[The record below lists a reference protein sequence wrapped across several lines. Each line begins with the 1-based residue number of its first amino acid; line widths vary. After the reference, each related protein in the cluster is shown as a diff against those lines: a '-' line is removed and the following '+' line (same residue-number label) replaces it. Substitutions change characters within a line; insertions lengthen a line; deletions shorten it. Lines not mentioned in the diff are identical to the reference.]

1 MIQEGIIL
9 PKKDKTISTPTAAK
23 PPQTLMVGIDPHRA
37 TNMVCLLKN
46 DGSEIGR
53 RFRVGNNR
61 PGMQQLTHRLNELAA
76 TGEFDSVQLMTEATN
91 WYWLGM
97 CYTLPPS
104 SSLPLQIRA
113 INPRL
118 TANFKKALSVE
129 DHTDTSDSFVLA
141 ERLRM
146 NRDLPLPFDPDRLY
160 LPLRLLT
167 RQRYHLARTLIRE
180 KAYAANIIYLKIS
193 EYTAPDKQP
202 FSDVFGVTSRAVLTE
217 FGSLEQILTMPLE
230 ELAEWIKQRGK
241 GRFAD
246 PVDTARKLQTVARD
260 SFVLPQSFQRPI
272 QIALGLSLQ
281 QISTLEKQL
290 KQLDTAIT
298 EQLAV
303 LELPSTISTV
313 PGIGPVF
320 AAGLIAEIGD
330 VSRFDNDDDKV
341 AKMAGFKWRRHQSA
355 DFEAEDTPISKHFNR
370 YLRYYFCEAAQSVR
384 IREPEYATYYK
395 KKYNEAT
402 KHHHKRALVLT
413 ARKLVRLV
421 VHLLATRQTYQPR
434 SARSNK
440 PADQS
445 NT

>member
-1 MIQEGIIL
+1 
-9 PKKDKTISTPTAAK
+9 
-23 PPQTLMVGIDPHRA
+23 
-37 TNMVCLLKN
+37 
-46 DGSEIGR
+46 
-53 RFRVGNNR
+53 
-61 PGMQQLTHRLNELAA
+61 LNELAQ

-97 CYTLPPS
+97 CYSLPPTS
-104 SSLPLQIRA
+104 LLPLQARA

-129 DHTDTSDSFVLA
+129 DHTDTSDAFVLA

-167 RQRYHLARTLIRE
+167 RQRYHLTRTLMRE

-217 FGSLEQILTMPLE
+217 FDSLEQILAMPVDD
-230 ELAEWIKQRGK
+230 LAEWIKQRGK

-246 PVDTARKLQTVARD
+246 PVDTACKLQTVAQD

-281 QISTLEKQL
+281 QISTLERQL

-303 LELPSTISTV
+303 LELPPTISTV

-330 VSRFDNDDDKV
+330 VSRFDNNDDKV

-384 IREPEYATYYK
+384 IREPEYAAFYA
-395 KKYNEAT
+395 KKYKEAT

-434 SARSNK
+434 SDRSNK

>member
-1 MIQEGIIL
+1 M
-9 PKKDKTISTPTAAK
+9 PKKDRMKSVATVAK
-23 PPQTLMVGIDPHRA
+23 PSQTLMVGIDPHRA
-37 TNMVCLLKN
+37 TNMVCLLRS

-53 RFRVGNNR
+53 RFRVGNNQ
-61 PGMQQLTHRLNELAA
+61 PGMQQLSKRLNELAQ
-76 TGEFDSVQLMTEATN
+76 TGEFEGIELLTEATN

-97 CYTLPPS
+97 CY
-104 SSLPLQIRA
+104 SLPTASQLPIQIRA
-113 INPRL
+113 TFGPRL
-118 TANFKKALSVE
+118 SANFKKALSVE

-146 NRDLPLPFDPDRLY
+146 KRELPLPFDPDRVY
-160 LPLRLLT
+160 LPLRVLT
-167 RQRYHLARTLIRE
+167 RQRYHLMQMLKRE
-180 KAYAANIIYLKIS
+180 KAYANNIIYLKIS

-217 FGSLEQILTMPLE
+217 FESLEQILAMPLE
-230 ELAEWIKQRGK
+230 ALAAWISQR

-246 PVDTARKLQTVARD
+246 PVATARKLQTVASD

-272 QIALGLSLQ
+272 QIAMGLSLQ
-281 QISTLEKQL
+281 LIDALEKQA

-298 EQLAV
+298 DQLAA
-303 LELPSTISTV
+303 LELPNTI
-313 PGIGPVF
+313 PGIGPVL

-330 VSRFDNDDDKV
+330 ISRFDNDDDKV
-341 AKMAGFKWRRHQSA
+341 AKLAGFKWRRHQSA
-355 DFEAEDTPISKHFNR
+355 DFEAEETPISKHFNR
-370 YLRYYFCEAAQSVR
+370 YLRYYFCEAAQLVR
-384 IREPEYATYYK
+384 IHEPEYAAYYK
-395 KKYNEAT
+395 KKFNEAT
-402 KHHHKRALVLT
+402 KHQHKRALVLT

-440 PADQS
+440 PTDQS

>member
-1 MIQEGIIL
+1 M
-9 PKKDKTISTPTAAK
+9 PKKDQTVSTQTGAN

-37 TNMVCLLKN
+37 MNMVCMLKS
-46 DGSEIGR
+46 DGSEVGR

-61 PGMQQLTHRLNELAA
+61 PGMQQLSKRLNELAA
-76 TGEFDSVQLMTEATN
+76 TGEFASVQLLTEATN

-97 CYTLPPS
+97 CYTLPAS
-104 SSLPLQIRA
+104 SSLPIQVRA
-113 INPRL
+113 TFGPRL
-118 TANFKKALSVE
+118 SANFKKALSIE
-129 DHTDTSDSFVLA
+129 DHTDMSDSFVLA

-167 RQRYHLARTLIRE
+167 RQRYHLTRTLIRE
-180 KAYAANIIYLKIS
+180 KAYATNIIYLKIS
-193 EYTAPDKQP
+193 EYSVPDKQP
-202 FSDVFGVTSRAVLTE
+202 FSDVFGATSRAVLTE
-217 FGSLEQILTMPLE
+217 FDSLAQILAMSLDD
-230 ELAEWIKQRGK
+230 LAAWINQRGK

-246 PVDTARKLQTVARD
+246 PADTARKLQTVAQD

-290 KQLDTAIT
+290 KQLDIAIT
-298 EQLAV
+298 EELTA
-303 LELPSTISTV
+303 LELPPTISTV

-330 VSRFDNDDDKV
+330 VTRFDNDDDKV

-355 DFEAEDTPISKHFNR
+355 DFVAEDTPISKHFNH

-384 IREPEYATYYK
+384 IREPEYAAYYK
-395 KKYNEAT
+395 KKFDEAT

-434 SARSNK
+434 STRSNK
-440 PADQS
+440 PSDQS